1 MIRNYFVGTMA
12 ASVVTL
18 FGTCALA
25 QHEGDIEFG
34 TDASGGALIVAGWVF
49 EGEFGDFG
57 TSFFTDEP
65 GFEAVEAV
73 EGDLFP
79 LAEGDE
85 VGFNVLSSLLY
96 WDGTMKTIPV
106 NEPELEI
113 SAGFST
119 VVTPTSGPMPG
130 FLFGTADM
138 DGGIHQH
145 LDFTL
150 TPGADAGSGA
160 APLGPTASGC
170 S

>member
-65 GFEAVEAV
+65 GFEAVEAF
-73 EGDLFP
+73 FP
-79 LAEGDE
+79 EAAIAIEPVVDALKGLRFELAR
-85 VGFNVLSSLLY
+85 
-96 WDGTMKTIPV
+96 
-106 NEPELEI
+106 
-113 SAGFST
+113 
-119 VVTPTSGPMPG
+119 
-130 FLFGTADM
+130 
-138 DGGIHQH
+138 
-145 LDFTL
+145 
-150 TPGADAGSGA
+150 
-160 APLGPTASGC
+160 APLRLAPATGPIEQPTAHQAPI
-170 S
+170 